1 MNLEY
6 LKYYGRG
13 MNSETLTNRVRAGY
27 GIGDYA
33 ICLYWSGIGLYLLYF
48 YTDVV
53 GISPILAGW
62 IYALGIGWDA
72 ITDPFMGY
80 LAERTK
86 TKMGSYRPF
95 IYYGSIPLALS
106 FVLLFWIPPFEGTAL
121 FLFLILVNLIHRSC
135 FTIVSVPY
143 SSLTA
148 RITNDSNERT
158 KLTTAR
164 MISASFGTLSMSAL
178 AFPLIAYFGG
188 ADEAFGFLWL
198 AIISGLIAIALL
210 SVTVYS
216 VREKVDEIVT
226 SNLPNFVSIT
236 KTVATNYP
244 FWIVFGC
251 ILILGSTGV
260 MFNKNLIYF
269 VKYGLELHEYQG
281 LILGVSS
288 GASFL
293 SLPFWAYLALKIG
306 KRETWLISMTI
317 AFIGLLLF
325 FYYPI
330 ASLNELLIL
339 LALIGV
345 GNGAGGVLF
354 WSMLPDTVEY
364 GEWKSGIRTESS
376 LYGFMTFAQKSSI
389 AVAALILGF
398 LLSGIGFEPNQIQS
412 EETISGMKFMMS
424 WIPICGIIISLVLM
438 YFYPISTKF
447 HGELLQRIK
456 ERNA

>member
-1 MNLEY
+1 
-6 LKYYGRG
+6 

-106 FVLLFWIPPFEGTAL
+106 FVLLFWVPPFEGTVL

-178 AFPLIAYFGG
+178 ALPLIAYFGG

-210 SVTVYS
+210 SITVYS
-216 VREKVDEIVT
+216 VHEKVDEIVT

-306 KRETWLISMTI
+306 KRKTWLISMTI

-456 ERNA
+456 ERKA

>member
-1 MNLEY
+1 
-6 LKYYGRG
+6 

-72 ITDPFMGY
+72 ITDPLMGY

-106 FVLLFWIPPFEGTAL
+106 FVLLFWVPPFEGTVL

>member
-1 MNLEY
+1 
-6 LKYYGRG
+6 

-27 GIGDYA
+27 GICDYA

-106 FVLLFWIPPFEGTAL
+106 FVLLFWVPPFEGTVL

>member
-1 MNLEY
+1 
-6 LKYYGRG
+6 

-106 FVLLFWIPPFEGTAL
+106 FVLLFWVPPFEGTVL

-178 AFPLIAYFGG
+178 AFPLITYFGG

-288 GASFL
+288 GAAFL

>member
-1 MNLEY
+1 
-6 LKYYGRG
+6 

-86 TKMGSYRPF
+86 TKMGNYRPF

-106 FVLLFWIPPFEGTAL
+106 FVLLFWVPPFEGTVL

-293 SLPFWAYLALKIG
+293 SLPFWAYLALKTG

>member
-1 MNLEY
+1 
-6 LKYYGRG
+6 

-106 FVLLFWIPPFEGTAL
+106 FVLLFWVPPFEGTVL

-269 VKYGLELHEYQG
+269 VKYGLELHEDQG

>member
-1 MNLEY
+1 M
-6 LKYYGRG
+6 
-13 MNSETLTNRVRAGY
+13 
-27 GIGDYA
+27 
-33 ICLYWSGIGLYLLYF
+33 
-48 YTDVV
+48 
-53 GISPILAGW
+53 
-62 IYALGIGWDA
+62 GIGWDA

-106 FVLLFWIPPFEGTAL
+106 FVLLFWVPPFEGTVL

-412 EETISGMKFMMS
+412 KETISGMKFMMS

>member
-1 MNLEY
+1 
-6 LKYYGRG
+6 

-106 FVLLFWIPPFEGTAL
+106 FVLLFWVPPFEGTAL

-447 HGELLQRIK
+447 HSELLQRIK

>member
-1 MNLEY
+1 
-6 LKYYGRG
+6 

-106 FVLLFWIPPFEGTAL
+106 FVLLFWVPPFEGTVL

-198 AIISGLIAIALL
+198 AITSGLISIALL

-216 VREKVDEIVT
+216 VREKIDEIVT

>member
-1 MNLEY
+1 
-6 LKYYGRG
+6 

-106 FVLLFWIPPFEGTAL
+106 FVLLFWVPPFEGTVL

-148 RITNDSNERT
+148 RITKDSNERT

-178 AFPLIAYFGG
+178 AFPLIVYFGG
-188 ADEAFGFLWL
+188 ANEAFGFLWL

-216 VREKVDEIVT
+216 VREKIDEIVT

>member
-1 MNLEY
+1 
-6 LKYYGRG
+6 

-95 IYYGSIPLALS
+95 IYYGSIPLALT
-106 FVLLFWIPPFEGTAL
+106 FVLLFWVPPFEGTVL

-188 ADEAFGFLWL
+188 ANEAFGFLWL

-412 EETISGMKFMMS
+412 KETISGMKFMMS

>member
-1 MNLEY
+1 
-6 LKYYGRG
+6 
-13 MNSETLTNRVRAGY
+13 MNSETLTNQVRAGY

-106 FVLLFWIPPFEGTAL
+106 FVLLFWVPPFEGTAL

-412 EETISGMKFMMS
+412 EETISEMKFMMS

>member
-1 MNLEY
+1 
-6 LKYYGRG
+6 

-106 FVLLFWIPPFEGTAL
+106 FVLLFWVPPFEGTAL

-412 EETISGMKFMMS
+412 KETISGMKFMMS

-447 HGELLQRIK
+447 HRELLQRIK

>member
-1 MNLEY
+1 
-6 LKYYGRG
+6 

-106 FVLLFWIPPFEGTAL
+106 FVLLFWVPPFEGTVL

-210 SVTVYS
+210 SVTVFS

>member
-1 MNLEY
+1 
-6 LKYYGRG
+6 

-106 FVLLFWIPPFEGTAL
+106 FVLLFWVPPFEGTAL

-389 AVAALILGF
+389 AAAALILGF

>member
-1 MNLEY
+1 
-6 LKYYGRG
+6 

-106 FVLLFWIPPFEGTAL
+106 FVLLFWVPPFEGTVL

-188 ADEAFGFLWL
+188 ANEAFGFLWL

-456 ERNA
+456 ERSA

>member
-1 MNLEY
+1 
-6 LKYYGRG
+6 

-106 FVLLFWIPPFEGTAL
+106 FVLLFWVPPFEGTVL

-198 AIISGLIAIALL
+198 AITSGLIAIALL

-216 VREKVDEIVT
+216 VREKVDELVT

-325 FYYPI
+325 FYCPI

-438 YFYPISTKF
+438 YFYPISKKF

>member
-1 MNLEY
+1 
-6 LKYYGRG
+6 

-48 YTDVV
+48 YTDLV

-106 FVLLFWIPPFEGTAL
+106 FVLLFWVPPFEGTAL

-412 EETISGMKFMMS
+412 KETISGMKFMMS